1 MYKVVNMKNYRFGNL
16 NNIQYV
22 GFGIIN
28 LDTNTFVSLDGIK
41 PYVLDR
47 KYIMQS
53 VVDSGCCEDLKKVSC

>member
-16 NNIQYV
+16 NHIQYV

-28 LDTNTFVSLDGIK
+28 LDTNTFVSLDGFK

-53 VVDSGCCEDLKKVSC
+53 VVDSGWCEELKKVSC

>member
-28 LDTNTFVSLDGIK
+28 LDTNTFVSLDGFK

>member
-1 MYKVVNMKNYRFGNL
+1 MYKVVNMKNYRFGTL
-16 NNIQYV
+16 KNIQYV

-28 LDTNTFVSLDGIK
+28 LDTNTFVSLDGFK